1 MKLVRRAA
9 ALAAC
14 LSVACAVPTM
24 AQSDPF
30 APGEYL
36 QVAMVTIDDGHYLDY
51 AAFLAGYWRQQEE
64 FMKAQGWITSYEILS
79 NSNKRPGEPD
89 LYLVERMKSLPD
101 GAEQARRDQ
110 VMRDKMKMT
119 EAQMEASSADR
130 AKFRHVIGSSLMQV
144 LNYK

>member
-1 MKLVRRAA
+1 MNLVRHAA
-9 ALAAC
+9 VLAAS
-14 LSVACAVPTM
+14 LSLSLAAPAVA
-24 AQSDPF
+24 QEDPF

-36 QVAMVTIDDGHYLDY
+36 QVSMVTIDDGHYLDY
-51 AAFLAGYWRQQEE
+51 AKFLAGYWRAQED

-101 GAEQARRDQ
+101 GAEQTRRDA

-119 EAQMEASSADR
+119 EAQMEAASGER
-130 AKFRHVIGSSLMQV
+130 AKFRHVTGSSLMQV